1 MTRRGFDAWRQRLL
15 NPGRRVRE
23 NVTITDIRTTA
34 GWRYLAVW
42 IDPYSRRVVGWAIGA
57 TMDTAVVLEA
67 LIRALGHR
75 QIEPE
80 QLLLHT
86 DQGANSGRRRNGSC

>member
-1 MTRRGFDAWRQRLL
+1 MTRRGFYAWRQRLL

-23 NVTITDIRTTA
+23 NVAITDIRSTA

-42 IDPYSRRVVGWAIGA
+42 IDPYSRRVVGWAMDA
-57 TMDTAVVLEA
+57 TMEAAVVLEA
-67 LIRALGHR
+67 LNRSLGHR
-75 QIEPE
+75 QIEPG

-86 DQGANSGRRRNGSC
+86 DQGSQFRATA